1 MIFRQN
7 KKKWLI
13 YPEDPS
19 KQWWDLFV
27 TIVLLIS
34 CIEAPLDVAFASDEP
49 QSLLSNPLSLFL
61 DIIFLLDIF
70 VIFNSAFYTA
80 NLEIVESRKKIAL
93 NYLTGWFSVDVLAI
107 LPIDLILRGFGDVNS
122 LSRVVRFGRL
132 YKMVKLPRLLRVLKI
147 IQHKN
152 NLVSFLTQWSEWMKL
167 GLGMER
173 LMFFIII
180 FILMI
185 HLSACLWIITAT
197 INSSTEENNYEGTW
211 LHGFSTQDLTKSQLY
226 AVSIYWSV

>member
-7 KKKWLI
+7 KKKWMI
-13 YPEDPS
+13 YPEDPT

-27 TIVLLIS
+27 TIVLLVS
-34 CIEAPLDVAFASDEP
+34 CIEAPLDVAFSSTEP
-49 QSLLSNPLSLFL
+49 QSILSNPLSLVL

-80 NLEIVESRKKIAL
+80 NLEIVEDRKAIAK
-93 NYLTGWFSVDVLAI
+93 NYLSGWFCVDVLAI
-107 LPIDLILRGFGDVNS
+107 LPIDLILSGFGDINN
-122 LSRVVRFGRL
+122 LSRVARFGRL

-152 NLVSFLTQWSEWMKL
+152 NLVTFLTQWSEWMKL

-180 FILMI
+180 FTLMI
-185 HLSACLWIITAT
+185 HLAACLWIITAT
-197 INSSTEENNYEGTW
+197 INLTNDNDPYDGTW
-211 LHGFSTQDLTKSQLY
+211 L
-226 AVSIYWSV
+226 